1 MEGAVVDDEVPAR
14 RLAELVEASKAGRRP
29 RLLCFW
35 GHRPQAD
42 GGVGRGCLSQ
52 WWPCTFELDGQ
63 RYRSAE
69 HWMMAAKA
77 RLFGDEAMARAI
89 IAAGHPGK
97 AKALGREVA
106 GYDEARWRAERFG
119 IVVRGNLAKFSQD
132 PALGAWLLG
141 TGNQVLVEASPVDPV
156 WGIGLAADDARTA
169 DPALWPGLNL
179 LGFALMEV
187 RDQLASGQVPLGP

>member
-1 MEGAVVDDEVPAR
+1 MDAAVPTR
-14 RLAELVEASKAGRRP
+14 RLAELVEASRAGRRP
-29 RLLCFW
+29 ELLCFW

-52 WWPCTFELDGQ
+52 WWPCTFELDGG

-77 RLFGDEAMARAI
+77 RLFGDEAAASAI
-89 IAAGHPGK
+89 MAAGHPGK
-97 AKALGREVA
+97 AKALGRQVA
-106 GYDEARWRAERFG
+106 GYDEARWRAERFA

-132 PALGAWLLG
+132 QSLGAWLLG
-141 TGNQVLVEASPVDPV
+141 TGDKVLVEASPVDRI
-156 WGIGLAADDARTA
+156 WGIGLAADDAMTA
-169 DPALWPGLNL
+169 DPAAWPGLNL

-187 RDQLASGQVPLGP
+187 RDQLADGAAPRAP